1 MGNKKQVSLAMQ
13 AFLKNKEYSPLAKSF
28 VLLKLD
34 AYYRANDE
42 ETKRRIKERID
53 YGIRQREE

>member
-13 AFLKNKEYSPLAKSF
+13 AFLKSKEYSPLAKFF

-42 ETKRRIKERID
+42 EAKRLIKERID
-53 YGIRQREE
+53 YGIRQRKE